1 MTTFYLDMDGV
12 VADWDTAAEQFLGV
26 PFRSKPLYGEY
37 RVTEAEWDRLRA
49 QDRFYRD
56 LPLMP
61 GCEVLVNLARQYRD
75 RLGWNLLFLT
85 AVPHN
90 DDQPWAYSDKVLW
103 AQERFSDIPVHFGPH
118 STDKW
123 RHCQPGDI
131 LVDDRGDNCA
141 SWTNAGGIAFKVN
154 NRDLAPTIQAV
165 RDDFG
170 RRISLGNLRNLTLGI
185 Y

>member
-37 RVTEAEWDRLRA
+37 RVTSDEWDRLRA

-56 LPLMP
+56 LPLMKNSA
-61 GCEVLVNLARQYRD
+61 VLVNLARQYRD
-75 RLGWNLLFLT
+75 RLGWQLLFLT

-90 DDQPWAYSDKVLW
+90 DDQPWAFSDKVLW
-103 AQERFSDIPVHFGPH
+103 AQQHFPDIAVHFGPH
-118 STDKW
+118 SADKW
-123 RHCQPGDI
+123 RHCEPEDI

-141 SWTNAGGIAFKVN
+141 SWRAAGGTAFKVSK
-154 NRDLAPTIQAV
+154 RDLLPTIAAV
-165 RDDFG
+165 RSDFS
-170 RRISLGNLRNLTLGI
+170 RRINLGSLALDI